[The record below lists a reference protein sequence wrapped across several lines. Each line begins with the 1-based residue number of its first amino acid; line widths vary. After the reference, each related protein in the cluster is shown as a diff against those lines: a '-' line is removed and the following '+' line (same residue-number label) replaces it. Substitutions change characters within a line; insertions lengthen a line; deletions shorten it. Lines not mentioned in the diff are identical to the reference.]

1 MAKTKNRYLLKK
13 QQNEYVIIDKFPEWA
28 SGKREVVIER
38 FSEDEYEIAK
48 EIYDM
53 YIEDANNKSSWLD
66 RKEKDMFKDGVTL
79 MADSIRKEQEE
90 LQVRKGSEKKSGDVD
105 IGKELMQF
113 LKREGDERKNVREE
127 EQTERTDEVDNTDKG
142 DN

>member
-53 YIEDANNKSSWLD
+53 YIEDANNKSS
-66 RKEKDMFKDGVTL
+66 
-79 MADSIRKEQEE
+79 
-90 LQVRKGSEKKSGDVD
+90 
-105 IGKELMQF
+105 
-113 LKREGDERKNVREE
+113 
-127 EQTERTDEVDNTDKG
+127 
-142 DN
+142 

>member
-1 MAKTKNRYLLKK
+1 MR
-13 QQNEYVIIDKFPEWA
+13 
-28 SGKREVVIER
+28 
-38 FSEDEYEIAK
+38 
-48 EIYDM
+48 
-53 YIEDANNKSSWLD
+53 
-66 RKEKDMFKDGVTL
+66 DGITL
-79 MADSIRKEQEE
+79 MADSIRKEQAEI
-90 LQVRKGSEKKSGDVD
+90 QAKKASESKSDDSD

>member
-1 MAKTKNRYLLKK
+1 MAKAKNRYLLKK

-38 FSEDEYEIAK
+38 FSEDEYEVAK

-79 MADSIRKEQEE
+79 MADSIRKEQAE

>member
-79 MADSIRKEQEE
+79 MADSIRKEQAD
-90 LQVRKGSEKKSGDVD
+90 LQVRKGTEKKSGDVD